1 MITILLLIA
10 VAWLLWNIQQHLEE
24 ANDRQRNVADNLSKL
39 LTKLDQTGPTTST
52 SNITKTNKAEPS
64 NSPPVK
70 VGLNSASKGVL
81 RKLPKVGAVVAE
93 RIIEAR
99 PFERIEQLKQV
110 DGITEN
116 LYLSLKDLVFLD

>member
-1 MITILLLIA
+1 MITTLLLIA
-10 VAWLLWNIQQHLEE
+10 VVWLLWNIQQHLEE

-39 LTKLDQTGPTTST
+39 LTTLDQTGPTTST
-52 SNITKTNKAEPS
+52 SSTSKTAKAEPS
-64 NSPPVK
+64 NSPLVK

-99 PFERIEQLKQV
+99 PFEHIDQLKDV
-110 DGITEN
+110 EGITES
-116 LYLSLKDLVFLD
+116 LYLSLKDLMSLD

>member
-10 VAWLLWNIQQHLEE
+10 VVWILWNIQQNLTE

-39 LTKLDQTGPTTST
+39 LAKLDQAELTNST
-52 SNITKTNKAEPS
+52 SNTTKTTKTPATSPS
-64 NSPPVK
+64 TAR
-70 VGLNSASKGVL
+70 VGLNSATKGVL

-99 PFERIEQLKQV
+99 PFSHLEQLKEV
-110 DGITEN
+110 DGMTEN
-116 LYLSLKDLVFLD
+116 LYLSLEKLVSLD

>member
-1 MITILLLIA
+1 MITTLLLIA
-10 VAWLLWNIQQHLEE
+10 VVWILWNIQQNLAE

-39 LTKLDQTGPTTST
+39 LAKLNQTEPTNST
-52 SNITKTNKAEPS
+52 SNTTKTTKTPATS
-64 NSPPVK
+64 SSTAK

-99 PFERIEQLKQV
+99 PFLRIEQLKEV
-110 DGITEN
+110 DGMTEN
-116 LYLSLKDLVFLD
+116 LYLSLANLVSLD

>member
-1 MITILLLIA
+1 MITTLLLIA
-10 VAWLLWNIQQHLEE
+10 VVWLLWNIQQHLEE
-24 ANDRQRNVADNLSKL
+24 ANDRQRNVADNLSEL
-39 LTKLDQTGPTTST
+39 LTKLDQSGPTTST
-52 SNITKTNKAEPS
+52 SNITNKAEPS

-70 VGLNSASKGVL
+70 VDLNSASKGVL

>member
-1 MITILLLIA
+1 MITTLLLIA
-10 VAWLLWNIQQHLEE
+10 VVWILWNIQQSLEE

-39 LTKLDQTGPTTST
+39 LTELNQAQPSSTTSNT
-52 SNITKTNKAEPS
+52 TKTTKT
-64 NSPPVK
+64 PPNTQSAAK

-99 PFERIEQLKQV
+99 PFVRIEQLKEV
-110 DGITEN
+110 DGMTEN
-116 LYLSLKDLVFLD
+116 LYLSLEHLVSLD

>member
-1 MITILLLIA
+1 MITTLLLTA
-10 VAWLLWNIQQHLEE
+10 VVWLLWNIQQHLEE

-39 LTKLDQTGPTTST
+39 LTKLDQTGPTTSAI
-52 SNITKTNKAEPS
+52 NIAKTNKTEPS
-64 NSPPVK
+64 NSPPAK

-110 DGITEN
+110 DGITEK
-116 LYLSLKDLVFLD
+116 LYLSLKDLVVLD

>member
-1 MITILLLIA
+1 
-10 VAWLLWNIQQHLEE
+10 
-24 ANDRQRNVADNLSKL
+24 QRNVADNLSEL
-39 LTKLDQTGPTTST
+39 LTKLDQSGPTTST
-52 SNITKTNKAEPS
+52 SNITNKAEPS

-70 VGLNSASKGVL
+70 VDLNSASKGVL

>member
-10 VAWLLWNIQQHLEE
+10 VVCILWNIQQNLAE

-39 LTKLDQTGPTTST
+39 LAKLNQTEPTNST
-52 SNITKTNKAEPS
+52 SNTTKTTKTPATS
-64 NSPPVK
+64 SSTAK
-70 VGLNSASKGVL
+70 VGLNSATKGVL

-99 PFERIEQLKQV
+99 PFKRLEQLKNV
-110 DGITEN
+110 DGMTEN
-116 LYLSLKDLVFLD
+116 VYLSLENLVSLD